1 MLLPMLLLMLPP
13 PPRLLLLLLLL
24 FCLIARFFFALRA
37 RAYRHQRMS
46 ACGFEGARGAFLSCK
61 EKRRQQMAAA
71 LVLPL
76 RIIVMHNKNAKQA
89 RFVHAPCAR
98 CAPCIPLKKMDRMRV
113 ALR

>member
-1 MLLPMLLLMLPP
+1 MLLPMLLLMLLPP
-13 PPRLLLLLLLL
+13 PLLLLLLLL
-24 FCLIARFFFALRA
+24 FRLIARFFFALRA

-76 RIIVMHNKNAKQA
+76 RIIVVHNKNAKQA
-89 RFVHAPCAR
+89 RFAHAPLR
-98 CAPCIPLKKMDRMRV
+98 SLRTPCIPLKKMD
-113 ALR
+113 

>member
-13 PPRLLLLLLLL
+13 PPRLLLLLLL
-24 FCLIARFFFALRA
+24 IFFFALRA